1 MVDYGEVDG
10 GVRECGECQLVKCR
24 YLFDGREFGVI
35 VHVVD
40 AD

>member
-1 MVDYGEVDG
+1 MIDDGEVDG
-10 GVRECGECQLVKCR
+10 GVRESDECLFVKCR
-24 YLFDGREFGVI
+24 YLFDGCEFRVM